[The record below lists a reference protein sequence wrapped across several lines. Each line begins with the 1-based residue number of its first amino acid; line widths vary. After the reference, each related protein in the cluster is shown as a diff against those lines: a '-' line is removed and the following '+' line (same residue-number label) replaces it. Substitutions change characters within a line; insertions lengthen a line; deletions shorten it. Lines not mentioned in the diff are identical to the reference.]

1 MKKVWDIYV
10 IDWRRIFRSSS
21 AIFLIVA
28 LMILPSLY
36 AWFNI
41 KALWDPYGNTSGI
54 QIAVANDDE
63 GITIHDKKMNVGQTI
78 VDQLKNNTSLGWT
91 FVSKKEADRGVLYG
105 DYYASIYIPKDFTEN
120 LSSILTDHLQ
130 KPEIIY
136 TYNDKINAIAP
147 KITAKGATAITSD
160 VTEKFIS
167 TVSEAVLSGFD
178 EIGIQ
183 LDKDL
188 PTIRNVEEKLYQLRD
203 AIPKINDFGR
213 KVLELNANL
222 PVIQEKTAK
231 ILSFPDVFPKINE
244 VGQSILKVQ
253 EAIPKIES
261 VGEKVTILQQNIPTI
276 RNIGEK
282 VNEFN
287 DDFDAVK
294 TTLSDAITQAQK
306 ANEVIQ
312 SLIGILPEIE
322 AVTNNGRGYVDVMT
336 QFTDGLDASFDS
348 VAKIVQLNLTIA
360 NSVSGSIVELTTPNG
375 DTSQLDSLLNQ
386 LSIVLQSQIAYIQ
399 ALSNQQMASSS
410 LQTLLQKLQSAQNHV
425 QAAQQALMN
434 GDTEKLYAEAAQ
446 MHNMTN
452 AILQDYDRTYVPA
465 IRNILTSLQADVKTA
480 GNVVD
485 EVQKQLPN
493 VSEILNRTDDIIQ
506 TAIQTLEKYEA
517 ALPQMEESIQKATSV
532 INHNMDRIINGITT
546 ADDFYRNRFPDVK
559 DKVEKVS
566 HFVVNDL
573 PSLEEKLQN
582 AAQVVEDKLPSV
594 ITAIQIGGNLAKNE
608 LPQLTT
614 KVNETSE
621 KLTEMKESISLEE
634 VIDVLRRDVKNDSE
648 FLSSPI
654 ELKEVVKFPI
664 ANYGSASTP
673 FYTALAIWVG
683 AILLVSMLSVDVE
696 MPKEMYKP
704 HHFYFGRGLTFLTIA
719 FVQAAVVTL
728 GDIFLLKAD
737 IHDKWEFVLF
747 SLIICFVFTTIVYTL
762 VSVFGNIGKGLA
774 IILLVLQI
782 SGSGGNF
789 PIEVSSSFFQ
799 HLSPF
804 LPFTYA
810 VNLLREGVGGV
821 LWQTAFECIIVLGS
835 IGALFLVL
843 GTFLK
848 KPLMKIVQRFS
859 ENAKKSKIIH

>member
-1 MKKVWDIYV
+1 
-10 IDWRRIFRSSS
+10 
-21 AIFLIVA
+21 
-28 LMILPSLY
+28 MILPSLY

-41 KALWDPYGNTSGI
+41 KALWDPYGNTAGI

-167 TVSEAVLSGFD
+167 TVSEAVLLGFD

-203 AIPKINDFGR
+203 ALPKINDFGR

-222 PVIQEKTAK
+222 PVIQEKTEK
-231 ILSFPDVFPKINE
+231 ILSFPDLFPKINE

-253 EAIPKIES
+253 EAMPKMES

-276 RNIGEK
+276 RHIGEK

-287 DDFDAVK
+287 GDFDAVK

-312 SLIGILPEIE
+312 SLIGILPDIE
-322 AVTNNGRGYVDVMT
+322 EVTNNGQGYVDVIT
-336 QFTDGLDASFDS
+336 QFTDGLDAAFDS

-399 ALSNQQMASSS
+399 ALSNQQMDSSS
-410 LQTLLQKLQSAQNHV
+410 LQMLLQKLQSAQNHV
-425 QAAQQALMN
+425 QAVQQALLN
-434 GDTEKLYAEAAQ
+434 GDTAKLHAEAAQ

-532 INHNMDRIINGITT
+532 INNNMDSIINGINT
-546 ADDFYRNRFPDVK
+546 AEDFYRNRFPDVK
-559 DKVEKVS
+559 NKVEKVS

-582 AAQVVEDKLPSV
+582 AAQVIEDKLPSV
-594 ITAIQIGGNLAKNE
+594 ITAIQIGGNLAKDE
-608 LPQLTT
+608 LPQFTT
-614 KVNETSE
+614 KVNEISG

-634 VIDVLRRDVKNDSE
+634 VIDLLRRDVKSDSE
-648 FLSSPI
+648 FLSNPI

-683 AILLVSMLSVDVE
+683 TILLVSMLSVDVE

-719 FVQAAVVTL
+719 FVQAAVVAL

-789 PIEVSSSFFQ
+789 PIEVSSTFFQ
-799 HLSPF
+799 NLSPF

-821 LWQTAFECIIVLGS
+821 LWQTTFECIIVLGI
-835 IGALFLVL
+835 IGALFIIL
-843 GTFLK
+843 GTLLK
-848 KPLMKIVQRFS
+848 KTLMKMVQRFS
-859 ENAKKSKIIH
+859 EDAKKSKIIH